1 MRPLPGYNGRTL
13 GAVLPPAA
21 GLARGLGVG
30 LMGSRY
36 FRTDEANRLLPTVT
50 AAMTRLQAID
60 AEARRRQQE
69 ASQLAGIGRGP
80 DGRHIMATD
89 VRQAR
94 EAYETLVRQGRTILE
109 SIRGLGIEV
118 RSIEYGLVDF
128 PTVVEGSDAWL
139 CWRLGEARVGY
150 YHGPGEGFAKRRP
163 LEEQESRGRAVDAG

>member
-1 MRPLPGYNGRTL
+1 M
-13 GAVLPPAA
+13 AI
-21 GLARGLGVG
+21 
-30 LMGSRY
+30 RY
-36 FRTDEANRLLPTVT
+36 FRPDEASRLLPTVT

-80 DGRHIMATD
+80 DGRHIMAAD

-94 EAYETLVRQGRTILE
+94 EAYETLVKQGRTILE

-128 PTVVEGSDAWL
+128 AALVDGTDVWL
-139 CWRLGEARVGY
+139 CWRLGEARVAF
-150 YHGPGEGFAKRRP
+150 YHASGEGFAKRRP
-163 LEEQESRGRAVDAG
+163 LDEEESHGRGLGAAGADAG

>member
-1 MRPLPGYNGRTL
+1 M
-13 GAVLPPAA
+13 AI
-21 GLARGLGVG
+21 
-30 LMGSRY
+30 RY
-36 FRTDEANRLLPTVT
+36 FRPDEANRLLPTVT
-50 AAMTRLQAID
+50 AAMARLQAID

-94 EAYETLVRQGRTILE
+94 EAYETLVKQGRTILE

-128 PTVVEGSDAWL
+128 AAIVDGADVWL
-139 CWRLGEARVGY
+139 CWRLGEARVAF

-163 LEEQESRGRAVDAG
+163 LEEEESRGRGLGAGAADAG